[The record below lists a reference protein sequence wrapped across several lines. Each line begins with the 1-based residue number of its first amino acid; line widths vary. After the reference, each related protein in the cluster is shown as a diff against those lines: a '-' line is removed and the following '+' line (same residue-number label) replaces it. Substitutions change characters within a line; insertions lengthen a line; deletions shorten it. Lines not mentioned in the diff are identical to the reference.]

1 MNIYGGGILL
11 NTHERVKYRPMNDDE
26 IKPLFE
32 KIKVNLNKEFSFPD
46 KLIQDFINDG
56 SMKPTFIKCTIFKNH
71 HFNQL
76 ISHIKKNK
84 MIKKLP
90 PKPSSKKKNK
100 KNKNDKNDKK
110 KNDKNDKNDK
120 NNKKKRTIKLNKLK
134 VKNTT

>member
-1 MNIYGGGILL
+1 
-11 NTHERVKYRPMNDDE
+11 MNDDE

-32 KIKVNLNKEFSFPD
+32 KIKVNLNKEFSLPD

-56 SMKPTFIKCTIFKNH
+56 SIKTTFMKCTKFDNH

-76 ISHIKKNK
+76 ISHIKHKNK

-100 KNKNDKNDKK
+100 NEKGMKNE
-110 KNDKNDKNDK
+110 
-120 NNKKKRTIKLNKLK
+120 KRMRNEKRKTKRIKRIKS
-134 VKNTT
+134 

>member
-11 NTHERVKYRPMNDDE
+11 NTFDRVKYRPMSDDE

-32 KIKVNLNKEFSFPD
+32 KIKVNVNKEFSFPD

-56 SMKPTFIKCTIFKNH
+56 SMKPTFIKCTEFKNH

-90 PKPSSKKKNK
+90 PKPLSKKKLK
-100 KNKNDKNDKK
+100 SKMKPKNKTKI
-110 KNDKNDKNDK
+110 
-120 NNKKKRTIKLNKLK
+120 KRFKIKS
-134 VKNTT
+134 

>member
-11 NTHERVKYRPMNDDE
+11 NTHDRVKYRPMNDDE

-32 KIKVNLNKEFSFPD
+32 KIKVNLNKEFSLPD

-56 SMKPTFIKCTIFKNH
+56 SMKATFIKCTKFDNH

-76 ISHIKKNK
+76 ISHIKHKNK

-90 PKPSSKKKNK
+90 SKPSSKKKGMKNEK
-100 KNKNDKNDKK
+100 RKRKTIKTIKRIKRIKNKS
-110 KNDKNDKNDK
+110 
-120 NNKKKRTIKLNKLK
+120 
-134 VKNTT
+134 